1 MQAMQAEVLK
11 GHLDLLL
18 LAVLERGPAHGYALV
33 DALRQRSEGAFDLG
47 EGTMYP
53 ALYRLERERLVTSRW
68 VVVGGRRRRIYRL
81 TAKGER
87 RLRRQRAEWANFVGA
102 VEAVLA

>member
-1 MQAMQAEVLK
+1 MQAEVLK

-18 LAVLERGPAHGYALV
+18 LAVLERGPAHGYGLI

-53 ALYRLERERLVTSRW
+53 ALYRLERKRHVTSRW
-68 VVVGGRRRRIYRL
+68 VMVGGRRRRIYRL
-81 TAKGER
+81 TAKGGRQLQR
-87 RLRRQRAEWANFVGA
+87 RRGEWTDFVGA
-102 VEAVLA
+102 VEAVLT